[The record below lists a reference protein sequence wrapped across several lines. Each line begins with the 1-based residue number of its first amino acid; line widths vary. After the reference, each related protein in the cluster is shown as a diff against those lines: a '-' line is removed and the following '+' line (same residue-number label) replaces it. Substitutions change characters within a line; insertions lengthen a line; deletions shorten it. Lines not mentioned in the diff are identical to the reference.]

1 MRYQKKKNNKLNS
14 NYCQKSNDTMN
25 NFQVVNKKQVKI
37 DNKTLFSN

>member
-14 NYCQKSNDTMN
+14 NNCQESNDNMTK
-25 NFQVVNKKQVKI
+25 FQVVNKKQVKI